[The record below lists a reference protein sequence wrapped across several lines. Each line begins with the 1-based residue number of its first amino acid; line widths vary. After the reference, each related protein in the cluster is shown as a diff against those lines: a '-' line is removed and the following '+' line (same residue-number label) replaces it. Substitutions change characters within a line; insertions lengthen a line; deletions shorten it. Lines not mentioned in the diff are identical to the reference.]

1 MKNING
7 NQTKNRI
14 LTGKIKYLFKFNNK
28 DTWKLR
34 KSVLFSTSNRFL
46 TTSYS
51 ELNTSAV
58 IFKFENMTASW
69 WERFCYTDG
78 LLCRI

>member
-28 DTWKLR
+28 DT
-34 KSVLFSTSNRFL
+34 
-46 TTSYS
+46 
-51 ELNTSAV
+51 
-58 IFKFENMTASW
+58 
-69 WERFCYTDG
+69 
-78 LLCRI
+78 